1 VSPAEV
7 LERAPDAAD
16 SVAPRNLVPRETSAP
31 EVLQETVD
39 EWPAAEDVVLQEPTS
54 AELEPAPP
62 LRKDQILKLEA
73 LTAIWTREVRVGG
86 PGPDDTLLYASPRT
100 LPPPPPSRNVP
111 REEPAELEPAPVPD
125 AAEVEERSEE
135 LLELEAEE
143 ETGRPPEPA
152 AVPDPAQQPAPAG
165 PPRRVSD
172 WTSRHD
178 PRSLEFPIRQRLERA
193 VPLADVSLDAGPVLD
208 QGAAPPLDL
217 RTASACTGMAAATAA
232 NVLYLGPNRGDARA
246 GYGPLREDDA
256 RALYFR
262 AQQLDHV
269 HGESYAGTSV
279 LAVMKAGQEAGLW
292 PAYLWALGGTKDI
305 AQVLLQLKLAVVIGV
320 PWSADLERPDAAGVI
335 RPGGADL
342 GGHSLAVVGL
352 RLQVA
357 GRPGPFFELQQSR
370 GTSEGSGG
378 RVFLHHSQLRTLLA
392 GRGEA
397 AVPLP
402 AELL

>member
-1 VSPAEV
+1 MSPAEV

-208 QGAAPPLDL
+208 QGTAPPLSL
-217 RTASACTGMAAATAA
+217 RDASACTGMAAVVAA
-232 NVLYLGPNRGDARA
+232 NVLELRA
-246 GYGPLREDDA
+246 GRPIMWEAREADA
-256 RALYFR
+256 RALYRR
-262 AQQLDHV
+262 AQELDHV
-269 HGESYAGTSV
+269 HGVDYAGTSV